1 MVPRIPFTKNRPV
14 ADVPPSVQH
23 QHQHQPP
30 PPYEESTTHSVVYSE
45 ETTTTTTTT
54 TTTQTTTHLFF
65 LPLWRKHV
73 TPVTTAHS
81 TASAQSY
88 DMLPLQ
94 RGPLRVEKDLPP
106 TPTDEDDIPSGSSS
120 PRNSAEEIMAESMLP
135 SLFPY
140 PDGRACPE
148 ALPISQSSTA
158 ALAQAS
164 LGVGLPHVLS
174 WSSSSF
180 PPSEVNSIAFA
191 TSPIPASRPGLR
203 QSKSSQK
210 LRAVSDTRDGLNG
223 QRRRT
228 RGLSLNAS
236 AFLNFS
242 ISDSRGKGKAKEV
255 DEDPPPKTLS
265 RRASFWTRKKT
276 PTSELPTPP
285 KVSPQ
290 FNNLYT
296 PLPSV
301 QPGSPF
307 FMNLDPRSTAS
318 DRQSANTSYI
328 RGLSR
333 SHSERLSNG
342 RPALPGQSPSTSSP
356 VPPKARRPMRRP
368 ATADPSNTSHVA
380 GSLFTD
386 SPRFTSSPL
395 SDTPPPPPLPQRRDL
410 EPPEPQYQSRRPR
423 AQTNP
428 PLLHRLSL
436 SLLFSSSGP
445 SLQPS
450 SPFTLVS
457 NRLASASS
465 SSSSPAISNN
475 NSPRPSLH
483 KNIDIPKPRVDDE
496 SPEVYLDRLCAVVSK
511 AEMAGVLAS
520 SADIFHVQALRAYI
534 SRFNFAN
541 DPLDVALRRLLMDVG
556 LPRETQQI
564 DRVMEAFAHQYV
576 SCHPNLFTSEDHPY
590 ILAFS
595 LIMLHTDAF
604 NKSNKRKMTKA
615 DYIKN
620 TRLPGVSSEVLDCF
634 YDNIVFAPF
643 IFVEDPLD
651 INGQRGFVSEG
662 FRINPSVSG
671 TSSNGSGSGILGKG
685 NKVDP
690 YYLISNNLLGA
701 LRVDVERYIPA
712 SHPYS
717 WEGTSGRWDDDELQS
732 VFANATAVEIV
743 LDNRL
748 TAPFFGMGSP
758 PSPLIG
764 PLGGLPD
771 SPSLA
776 GEMYT
781 LRVSKV
787 GVLSRKDDTLEGG
800 KKSTHRKWRPMSVI
814 LTGSQLLFFRDLAW
828 ANTLAYSSDSSG
840 SQVIYPQATVF
851 NPDESISVKDCIAI
865 WDESYT
871 KHRNVFRFIMHDGR
885 QFLLQASDDKDL
897 NEWISRI
904 NYASSFKSAGVRIRP
919 IGMSRRDVK
928 LTGVAAA
935 TSHLHDLQH
944 MNQATPVVRK
954 WGGGGSHEPSS
965 PLSGER
971 DLPTMKPSMQ
981 QEPML
986 VNDRDAVEQN
996 VPMAPEVEG
1005 ADQFKATFDQVK
1017 ADLSAGRWS
1026 HNLVRADELD
1036 LNQISITPPGSA
1048 RSDISGLPSRS
1059 NVILSKIR
1067 DLDARISASQS
1078 QLDSDLRFVRNIATL
1093 TPFQRHTRYR
1103 LLLAIQ
1109 GVSKRIMQERLEFT
1123 KLACHR
1129 AVLSR
1134 DLAAEGREWDRTKQ
1148 IALKAAAEL
1157 LQSQQPREAPI
1168 PTMTVSFHDS
1178 ENQTTSPESIS
1189 RRASSTHR
1197 PESTCE
1203 SFHSALDFGPE
1214 WPSSD
1219 DLVSSNFLSSSQVSE
1234 SPKASPSESL
1244 SYPFPDVNTSTSS
1257 VSRNDGPS
1265 PRISDE
1271 IHTHEKYYTAVE
1283 EAEEWDKTKCAQRVS
1298 LVRLPSTIVLRYE
1311 RGVTRRD

>member
-1 MVPRIPFTKNRPV
+1 
-14 ADVPPSVQH
+14 
-23 QHQHQPP
+23 
-30 PPYEESTTHSVVYSE
+30 
-45 ETTTTTTTT
+45 
-54 TTTQTTTHLFF
+54 
-65 LPLWRKHV
+65 
-73 TPVTTAHS
+73 
-81 TASAQSY
+81 
-88 DMLPLQ
+88 
-94 RGPLRVEKDLPP
+94 
-106 TPTDEDDIPSGSSS
+106 
-120 PRNSAEEIMAESMLP
+120 MAESMLP
-135 SLFPY
+135 SLFPS

-148 ALPISQSSTA
+148 TLPVPQSSTA

-164 LGVGLPHVLS
+164 LGVGLPHVIS
-174 WSSSSF
+174 RSSSSSPF
-180 PPSEVNSIAFA
+180 SEVNTVGFA
-191 TSPIPASRPGLR
+191 TSSIPTSRPVLR
-203 QSKSSQK
+203 QSKSSHK
-210 LRAVSDTRDGLNG
+210 LRAASDTRDGSYG
-223 QRRRT
+223 ERRRT

-236 AFLNFS
+236 TFFS
-242 ISDSRGKGKAKEV
+242 FSMSDSKGKGKAKEV
-255 DEDPPPKTLS
+255 EVEVPPKTLS
-265 RRASFWTRKKT
+265 RRASFWTRKRT
-276 PTSELPTPP
+276 PIPDAPVPP
-285 KVSPQ
+285 KISPHS
-290 FNNLYT
+290 NNLYT

-307 FMNLDPRSTAS
+307 FMNLDTPHPAAPNH
-318 DRQSANTSYI
+318 QSPNTSHT

-333 SHSERLSNG
+333 SHSERLAKG
-342 RPALPGQSPSTSSP
+342 RPALPEQSPSTSSL
-356 VPPKARRPMRRP
+356 VPPKARRPARRP
-368 ATADPSNTSHVA
+368 TTADPLNSSHV
-380 GSLFTD
+380 GSLFTE
-386 SPRFTSSPL
+386 SARFTSSPL
-395 SDTPPPPPLPQRRDL
+395 SDTSTPPPLPQRHDV
-410 EPPEPQYQSRRPR
+410 EPPEFYNQNRRPR

-436 SLLFSSSGP
+436 SLLFSGP
-445 SLQPS
+445 SQPS

-465 SSSSPAISNN
+465 SSSSPVISNN

-483 KNIDIPKPRVDDE
+483 KTVDIPRPRMDDE

-511 AEMAGVLAS
+511 AEVAGVLAS

-564 DRVMEAFAHQYV
+564 DRVMEAFAHQYA

-620 TRLPGVSSEVLDCF
+620 TKLPGVSSEVLDCF

-662 FRINPSVSG
+662 SRINASVS
-671 TSSNGSGSGILGKG
+671 SSGFNGSGSGLLGKG

-701 LRVDVERYIPA
+701 LRVDVERYIP
-712 SHPYS
+712 STHPYF
-717 WEGTSGRWDDDELQS
+717 WEGTNGRWDDDELRS

-748 TAPFFGMGSP
+748 TSPFFGMGSP

-771 SPSLA
+771 SPSLT
-776 GEMYT
+776 GEIYT
-781 LRVSKV
+781 LRVSKA

-800 KKSTHRKWRPMSVI
+800 KKSAHRKWRPMSVI
-814 LTGSQLLFFRDLAW
+814 LTGSQLLFFRDLTW
-828 ANTLAYSSDSSG
+828 ANTLVCSSDSSSG
-840 SQVIYPQATVF
+840 NQVIYPQATVF
-851 NPDESISVKDCIAI
+851 NPDESISVKDCIAV
-865 WDESYT
+865 WDESYA
-871 KHRNVFRFIMHDGR
+871 KHGNVFRFVMQDGR

-919 IGMSRRDVK
+919 MGMSRKDVK

-935 TSHLHDLQH
+935 TSHLHDLRH
-944 MNQATPVVRK
+944 INQITPALRK
-954 WGGGGSHEPSS
+954 WGGSGSHEPSS

-971 DLPTMKPSMQ
+971 DLPTTRPSMQ
-981 QEPML
+981 QKVIFM
-986 VNDRDAVEQN
+986 NDHDAVEQN
-996 VPMAPEVEG
+996 VPVAPEVEG

-1017 ADLSAGRWS
+1017 ADLSAGRRS
-1026 HNLVRADELD
+1026 YDLVRADELD
-1036 LNQISITPPGSA
+1036 LNQTSTTPSDSA
-1048 RSDISGLPSRS
+1048 QSDISGLPSRS

-1078 QLDSDLRFVRNIATL
+1078 QLDSDLRFIRNIATL

-1103 LLLAIQ
+1103 LLLAVQ

-1129 AVLSR
+1129 TVLAR
-1134 DLAAEGREWDRTKQ
+1134 DLAAEGREWNRTKQ
-1148 IALKAAAEL
+1148 IALKAAAEM
-1157 LQSQQPREAPI
+1157 LQSQQAREAAI

-1178 ENQTTSPESIS
+1178 EDQATPPESIS

-1219 DLVSSNFLSSSQVSE
+1219 ELTSSNFLSSSRVYD
-1234 SPKASPSESL
+1234 SPKASASEPL
-1244 SYPFPDVNTSTSS
+1244 SYPFPDVSTSTSL
-1257 VSRNDGPS
+1257 VSRNDGSS
-1265 PRISDE
+1265 PRVSDE

-1311 RGVTRRD
+1311 RDVPRRD

>member
-14 ADVPPSVQH
+14 ADVSPSV

-45 ETTTTTTTT
+45 KTTTTTTEVVTT
-54 TTTQTTTHLFF
+54 TTTQTTTHLISS
-65 LPLWRKHV
+65 PLWRKHV
-73 TPVTTAHS
+73 TPVATDHS
-81 TASAQSY
+81 VASERSC
-88 DMLPLQ
+88 DMFPQ

-120 PRNSAEEIMAESMLP
+120 RRDSAEEIMAESMLP
-135 SLFPY
+135 SLFPS
-140 PDGRACPE
+140 PDGRACPD
-148 ALPISQSSTA
+148 ALPVLQSSTA
-158 ALAQAS
+158 ALAHAS

-174 WSSSSF
+174 RSSPSSPF
-180 PPSEVNSIAFA
+180 SEVNTVAFA
-191 TSPIPASRPGLR
+191 TSPIPTSRPGLR

-210 LRAVSDTRDGLNG
+210 LRAVSDTRDGSNG
-223 QRRRT
+223 ERRRT

-236 AFLNFS
+236 TFLSFS
-242 ISDSRGKGKAKEV
+242 VSDSKGKGKAKEV

-265 RRASFWTRKKT
+265 RRASFWTRKKI
-276 PTSELPTPP
+276 PVSGLPTPP
-285 KVSPQ
+285 KDSPQ
-290 FNNLYT
+290 STNLYT

-318 DRQSANTSYI
+318 DRQSASTSHT

-333 SHSERLSNG
+333 SHSECLSNG
-342 RPALPGQSPSTSSP
+342 RPALPEQSLSTSSL
-356 VPPKARRPMRRP
+356 VPPKARRPTRRP
-368 ATADPSNTSHVA
+368 ATADPLNTSHAA

-395 SDTPPPPPLPQRRDL
+395 SNTPPSPPLPQRHDL
-410 EPPEPQYQSRRPR
+410 EPPESQYQNRRPR

-436 SLLFSSSGP
+436 SLLFSSSV
-445 SLQPS
+445 QPS

-483 KNIDIPKPRVDDE
+483 KTVDIPKPRVDDE
-496 SPEVYLDRLCAVVSK
+496 SPEIYLDRLCAVVSK
-511 AEMAGVLAS
+511 AEVAGVLAA

-615 DYIKN
+615 DYVKN

-662 FRINPSVSG
+662 SRINLSVSG
-671 TSSNGSGSGILGKG
+671 TSPNGSGSGILGKG

-717 WEGTSGRWDDDELQS
+717 WEGTNGRWDDDELQS

-748 TAPFFGMGSP
+748 TSPFFGMGSP

-764 PLGGLPD
+764 SLGGLPD
-771 SPSLA
+771 SPSLT

-781 LRVSKV
+781 LRVSKA
-787 GVLSRKDDTLEGG
+787 GVLSRKDDMLEGG
-800 KKSTHRKWRPMSVI
+800 KKSTHRKWRPMSVV
-814 LTGSQLLFFRDLAW
+814 LTGSQLLFFRDLTW
-828 ANTLAYSSDSSG
+828 ANTLACSSDPSG

-851 NPDESISVKDCIAI
+851 NPDESISVKDCIAV

-871 KHRNVFRFIMHDGR
+871 KHPNVFRFVMHDGR

-919 IGMSRRDVK
+919 MGMSRRDVK

-954 WGGGGSHEPSS
+954 WGGGGSHESSS
-965 PLSGER
+965 PLSGEQY
-971 DLPTMKPSMQ
+971 LPMMRPMQ
-981 QEPML
+981 QKVTLM
-986 VNDRDAVEQN
+986 NDHDAVEQD

-1026 HNLVRADELD
+1026 YNLVRADELD
-1036 LNQISITPPGSA
+1036 LQQTSITSSDSA

-1134 DLAAEGREWDRTKQ
+1134 DFAAEGREWNRIKQ
-1148 IALKAAAEL
+1148 IALKAAAEM

-1178 ENQTTSPESIS
+1178 ENQTTPPESI
-1189 RRASSTHR
+1189 
-1197 PESTCE
+1197 
-1203 SFHSALDFGPE
+1203 

-1219 DLVSSNFLSSSQVSE
+1219 DIASSNFLSSSQVYE
-1234 SPKASPSESL
+1234 SPKASPSELL
-1244 SYPFPDVNTSTSS
+1244 SYPFPDVNTSTYS

-1311 RGVTRRD
+1311 RGVTHRD

>member
-23 QHQHQPP
+23 RHQPP
-30 PPYEESTTHSVVYSE
+30 PPYEESTAHSVVYSE
-45 ETTTTTTTT
+45 ETTTTTTEVVTT
-54 TTTQTTTHLFF
+54 TTTQTTTHLFSS
-65 LPLWRKHV
+65 PLWRKHV
-73 TPVTTAHS
+73 APIATDRPTT
-81 TASAQSY
+81 SARSY
-88 DMLPLQ
+88 DMLPSQ

-106 TPTDEDDIPSGSSS
+106 TPTDDDDIPSSSS
-120 PRNSAEEIMAESMLP
+120 SRRDSAEEIMAESMLP
-135 SLFPY
+135 SLFPS

-148 ALPISQSSTA
+148 TLPVPQSSTA

-164 LGVGLPHVLS
+164 LGVGLPHVIS
-174 WSSSSF
+174 RSSSSSPF
-180 PPSEVNSIAFA
+180 SEVNTVAFA
-191 TSPIPASRPGLR
+191 TSSIPASRPVLR
-203 QSKSSQK
+203 QSKSSHK
-210 LRAVSDTRDGLNG
+210 LRAASDTRDGSYG
-223 QRRRT
+223 ERRRT

-236 AFLNFS
+236 TFFS
-242 ISDSRGKGKAKEV
+242 FSMSDSKGKGKAKEV
-255 DEDPPPKTLS
+255 EEDFPSKTLS

-276 PTSELPTPP
+276 PIPDAPVPP
-285 KVSPQ
+285 KVSPHS
-290 FNNLYT
+290 NNLYT

-307 FMNLDPRSTAS
+307 FMNLDTPHSAAS
-318 DRQSANTSYI
+318 NHQSANTSHT

-333 SHSERLSNG
+333 SHSERLAKG
-342 RPALPGQSPSTSSP
+342 RPVLPEQSPSTSSL
-356 VPPKARRPMRRP
+356 VPPKARRPTRRP
-368 ATADPSNTSHVA
+368 TTADPLNSSHVV

-386 SPRFTSSPL
+386 SARFTTSPL
-395 SDTPPPPPLPQRRDL
+395 SDTSPPPPLPQRQDL
-410 EPPEPQYQSRRPR
+410 EPPEFYNQNRRPR

-436 SLLFSSSGP
+436 SLLFSGP
-445 SLQPS
+445 SQPS

-457 NRLASASS
+457 NRFTSASS

-483 KNIDIPKPRVDDE
+483 KTVDIPRPRMDDE
-496 SPEVYLDRLCAVVSK
+496 SPEVYLNRLCAVVSK
-511 AEMAGVLAS
+511 AEVAGVLAS

-564 DRVMEAFAHQYV
+564 DRVMEAFAHQY
-576 SCHPNLFTSEDHPY
+576 
-590 ILAFS
+590 
-595 LIMLHTDAF
+595 DAF

-620 TRLPGVSSEVLDCF
+620 TRLPGVSSEVLDGSF
-634 YDNIVFAPF
+634 R
-643 IFVEDPLD
+643 
-651 INGQRGFVSEG
+651 RGS
-662 FRINPSVSG
+662 RINSSVSG
-671 TSSNGSGSGILGKG
+671 TGSNGSGSGLLGKG

-690 YYLISNNLLGA
+690 YYLISNNLLSA
-701 LRVDVERYIPA
+701 LRVDVERYIPT
-712 SHPYS
+712 SHPYI
-717 WEGTSGRWDDDELQS
+717 WEGTNGRWDDDELRS

-748 TAPFFGMGSP
+748 SPPFFGMGSP

-771 SPSLA
+771 SPYLT
-776 GEMYT
+776 GEIYT
-781 LRVSKV
+781 LRVSKA

-814 LTGSQLLFFRDLAW
+814 LTGSQLLFFRDLTW
-828 ANTLAYSSDSSG
+828 ANTLVCSSDPSSG
-840 SQVIYPQATVF
+840 NQVIYPQATVF
-851 NPDESISVKDCIAI
+851 NPDESISVKDCIAV

-871 KHRNVFRFIMHDGR
+871 KHSNVFRFVMQDGR
-885 QFLLQASDDKDL
+885 QFLLQALDDKDL

-919 IGMSRRDVK
+919 MGMSRKDVK

-935 TSHLHDLQH
+935 TSHLHDLRH
-944 MNQATPVVRK
+944 INQTTPVLRK
-954 WGGGGSHEPSS
+954 WGGSGSHEPSS

-971 DLPTMKPSMQ
+971 DLPTMRPSMQ
-981 QEPML
+981 QK
-986 VNDRDAVEQN
+986 VTFRNDPDSVEQN
-996 VPMAPEVEG
+996 VPVAPEVEG

-1017 ADLSAGRWS
+1017 ADLSAGRRS
-1026 HNLVRADELD
+1026 YDLVRADELD
-1036 LNQISITPPGSA
+1036 LHQTSTTPSDSA
-1048 RSDISGLPSRS
+1048 QSDISGLPSRS
-1059 NVILSKIR
+1059 NVISSKIR

-1078 QLDSDLRFVRNIATL
+1078 QLDSDLRFIRNIATL

-1103 LLLAIQ
+1103 LLLAVQ
-1109 GVSKRIMQERLEFT
+1109 GVSKRIVQERLEFT
-1123 KLACHR
+1123 KLVCHR
-1129 AVLSR
+1129 TVLAR
-1134 DLAAEGREWDRTKQ
+1134 DLAAEGREWNRTKQ
-1148 IALKAAAEL
+1148 IALKAAAEM
-1157 LQSQQPREAPI
+1157 LQSQQAREAAI

-1178 ENQTTSPESIS
+1178 EDQATPPESIS

-1219 DLVSSNFLSSSQVSE
+1219 ELTSSNFLSSSQVYD
-1234 SPKASPSESL
+1234 SPKASASEPL
-1244 SYPFPDVNTSTSS
+1244 SYPFPDVSTSTSTS
-1257 VSRNDGPS
+1257 LVSRNDGPS
-1265 PRISDE
+1265 PRVSDE

-1311 RGVTRRD
+1311 RGVPHRE

>member
-14 ADVPPSVQH
+14 ADVPPSI

-30 PPYEESTTHSVVYSE
+30 PPYEESTAHSVVYSE
-45 ETTTTTTTT
+45 ETTTTTTEVVTT
-54 TTTQTTTHLFF
+54 TTTQTTTHLFSS
-65 LPLWRKHV
+65 PLWRKHV
-73 TPVTTAHS
+73 APIVTDRP
-81 TASAQSY
+81 TASARSY
-88 DMLPLQ
+88 DMLPSQ

-106 TPTDEDDIPSGSSS
+106 IPTDDDDIPSSSS
-120 PRNSAEEIMAESMLP
+120 SRRDSAEEIMAESMLP
-135 SLFPY
+135 SLFPS

-148 ALPISQSSTA
+148 TLPIPQSSTA

-164 LGVGLPHVLS
+164 LGVGLPHVIS
-174 WSSSSF
+174 RSSSSSPF
-180 PPSEVNSIAFA
+180 SEVNTVAFT
-191 TSPIPASRPGLR
+191 TSSIPASRPALR
-203 QSKSSQK
+203 QSKSSHK
-210 LRAVSDTRDGLNG
+210 LRAASDTRDGSYG
-223 QRRRT
+223 ERRRT

-236 AFLNFS
+236 TFLSFS
-242 ISDSRGKGKAKEV
+242 ISDSKGKGKAKEV
-255 DEDPPPKTLS
+255 EEEVPPKTLS

-276 PTSELPTPP
+276 LIPDPPAPP
-285 KVSPQ
+285 KAPPHS
-290 FNNLYT
+290 NNLYT

-307 FMNLDPRSTAS
+307 FMNLDTPRSAAS
-318 DRQSANTSYI
+318 NHQSASTSHT

-333 SHSERLSNG
+333 SHSERFAKG
-342 RPALPGQSPSTSSP
+342 RSALPEQSPSTSSL
-356 VPPKARRPMRRP
+356 VPPKARRPTRRP
-368 ATADPSNTSHVA
+368 ATADPLNSSHVV
-380 GSLFTD
+380 GSLFTE
-386 SPRFTSSPL
+386 SARFTSSPL
-395 SDTPPPPPLPQRRDL
+395 SDTPPPPPLPQRHDL
-410 EPPEPQYQSRRPR
+410 EPPEFYNQNRRPR

-436 SLLFSSSGP
+436 SLLFSGP
-445 SLQPS
+445 SQPS

-465 SSSSPAISNN
+465 SSSSPVISNN

-483 KNIDIPKPRVDDE
+483 KTVDIPRPRVDDE

-511 AEMAGVLAS
+511 AEVAGVLAS

-662 FRINPSVSG
+662 SRINASVSATG
-671 TSSNGSGSGILGKG
+671 SNGSGSGLLGKG

-701 LRVDVERYIPA
+701 LRVDVERYIPS
-712 SHPYS
+712 SHPYF
-717 WEGTSGRWDDDELQS
+717 WEGTNGRWDDDELRS
-732 VFANATAVEIV
+732 VFANAAAVEIV

-748 TAPFFGMGSP
+748 TSPFFGMGSP

-771 SPSLA
+771 SPSLM
-776 GEMYT
+776 GEIYT
-781 LRVSKV
+781 LRVSKA

-814 LTGSQLLFFRDLAW
+814 LTGSQLLFFRDLTW
-828 ANTLAYSSDSSG
+828 ANTLAFSSNSSSG
-840 SQVIYPQATVF
+840 NQVIYPQATVF
-851 NPDESISVKDCIAI
+851 NPDESISVKDCIAV

-871 KHRNVFRFIMHDGR
+871 KHSNVFRFVMQDGR
-885 QFLLQASDDKDL
+885 QFLLQALDDKDL
-897 NEWISRI
+897 NGWISRI

-919 IGMSRRDVK
+919 MGMSRKDVK

-935 TSHLHDLQH
+935 TSHLHDLRH
-944 MNQATPVVRK
+944 INQATPVLRK
-954 WGGGGSHEPSS
+954 WGGSGSLEPSS
-965 PLSGER
+965 PLTGER
-971 DLPTMKPSMQ
+971 DLPMMRPMQ
-981 QEPML
+981 QKVMFM
-986 VNDRDAVEQN
+986 NDHDAVEQN
-996 VPMAPEVEG
+996 VPVAPEVEG

-1026 HNLVRADELD
+1026 YNLVLPDELD
-1036 LNQISITPPGSA
+1036 PNQTSTPSDSA
-1048 RSDISGLPSRS
+1048 QSDISGLPSRS
-1059 NVILSKIR
+1059 NVSLSKIR

-1078 QLDSDLRFVRNIATL
+1078 QLDSDLRFIRNIATL

-1103 LLLAIQ
+1103 LLLAVQ

-1129 AVLSR
+1129 TVLSR
-1134 DLAAEGREWDRTKQ
+1134 DLAAEGREWNRAKQ
-1148 IALKAAAEL
+1148 IALKAAAEM
-1157 LQSQQPREAPI
+1157 LQSQQAREAAI

-1178 ENQTTSPESIS
+1178 EDQAAPPESIS

-1219 DLVSSNFLSSSQVSE
+1219 ELTSSNFLSSSQVYD
-1234 SPKASPSESL
+1234 SPKASPSEPV
-1244 SYPFPDVNTSTSS
+1244 SYPFPDVSTSTSL

-1265 PRISDE
+1265 PRVSEE

-1311 RGVTRRD
+1311 RGVPHRD

>member
-1 MVPRIPFTKNRPV
+1 M
-14 ADVPPSVQH
+14 
-23 QHQHQPP
+23 
-30 PPYEESTTHSVVYSE
+30 TTEVV
-45 ETTTTTTTT
+45 TT
-54 TTTQTTTHLFF
+54 TTTQTTTHLIS
-65 LPLWRKHV
+65 PLWRKHV
-73 TPVTTAHS
+73 APVAAGRP
-81 TASAQSY
+81 TASQWV
-88 DMLPLQ
+88 
-94 RGPLRVEKDLPP
+94 PLRVEKDLPP
-106 TPTDEDDIPSGSSS
+106 TPTDEDDSPSGPSSRPDS
-120 PRNSAEEIMAESMLP
+120 VEEIMAESMLP
-135 SLFPY
+135 SLFPAS
-140 PDGRACPE
+140 DGRPCPE
-148 ALPISQSSTA
+148 ALPVSQSSTA
-158 ALAQAS
+158 ALAHAS
-164 LGVGLPHVLS
+164 LGVGLPHVLTR
-174 WSSSSF
+174 SSPSSPF
-180 PPSEVNSIAFA
+180 SEVNTVAFA
-191 TSPIPASRPGLR
+191 TSPFPASRPALR
-203 QSKSSQK
+203 QWKSSQK
-210 LRAVSDTRDGLNG
+210 LRSASDTRDGTNRE
-223 QRRRT
+223 RRRT

-236 AFLNFS
+236 TFLSFGM
-242 ISDSRGKGKAKEV
+242 SDSKGKAKVKEGN
-255 DEDPPPKTLS
+255 EDLPPKTLS

-276 PTSELPTPP
+276 PASDLPTPP
-285 KVSPQ
+285 KFSPNS
-290 FNNLYT
+290 NNLYT

-307 FMNLDPRSTAS
+307 FMNMDASHSAAS
-318 DRQSANTSYI
+318 DRQSANQHTPHT

-333 SHSERLSNG
+333 SHSERLSNS
-342 RPALPGQSPSTSSP
+342 RLTLPEQSPPTSALAPS
-356 VPPKARRPMRRP
+356 KARRRTRRP
-368 ATADPSNTSHVA
+368 ATADPLNTSLV

-386 SPRFTSSPL
+386 SSHFTSSPL
-395 SDTPPPPPLPQRRDL
+395 SNTSPPPPLPQRHDL
-410 EPPEPQYQSRRPR
+410 EPPESQYQSRRPR

-457 NRLASASS
+457 SHLASTSS
-465 SSSSPAISNN
+465 SSSSPVISNN
-475 NSPRPSLH
+475 NSPRPSLQ
-483 KNIDIPKPRVDDE
+483 KIVDIPRPRVDDE

-511 AEMAGVLAS
+511 AEVAGVLAS

-534 SRFNFAN
+534 SRFDFAK

-651 INGQRGFVSEG
+651 INGQRGFVSG
-662 FRINPSVSG
+662 GSRITPSVSG
-671 TSSNGSGSGILGKG
+671 TASNGSGSGFLGKG

-690 YYLISNNLLGA
+690 YYLISNNLLDA

-717 WEGTSGRWDDDELQS
+717 WEGTNGRWDDDELQS
-732 VFANATAVEIV
+732 VFANATAVEIGY
-743 LDNRL
+743 DGRL

-771 SPSLA
+771 SSSPS
-776 GEMYT
+776 GEMCT
-781 LRVSKV
+781 LRVTKA

-800 KKSTHRKWRPMSVI
+800 KKSTHRKWRPMSVV
-814 LTGSQLLFFRDLAW
+814 LTGSQLLFFRDLTW
-828 ANTLAYSSDSSG
+828 ANTLGCSSDSSSG
-840 SQVIYPQATVF
+840 GQVIYPQATVF
-851 NPDESISVKDCIAI
+851 NPDESISVKDCIAV
-865 WDESYT
+865 WDEFYT
-871 KHRNVFRFIMHDGR
+871 KHRDVFRFVMHDGR
-885 QFLLQASDDKDL
+885 QFLLQASNDKDL
-897 NEWISRI
+897 NEWVSRI

-919 IGMSRRDVK
+919 MGMSGGDVK

-935 TSHLHDLQH
+935 TSHLHDLRH
-944 MNQATPVVRK
+944 TNQATPVVRK
-954 WGGGGSHEPSS
+954 WGGRGSHEPSS
-965 PLSGER
+965 SLSVEP
-971 DLPTMKPSMQ
+971 DFPTMTPSMQ
-981 QEPML
+981 RKVTLMDDHD
-986 VNDRDAVEQN
+986 VVEQN
-996 VPMAPEVEG
+996 VPVAPEVEG

-1026 HNLVRADELD
+1026 HNLVRADEPD
-1036 LNQISITPPGSA
+1036 LSQTAITPSDSA

-1067 DLDARISASQS
+1067 DLDSRISASQS

-1109 GVSKRIMQERLEFT
+1109 GISKRIMQERLYFT

-1134 DLAAEGREWDRTKQ
+1134 DLAAEGREWNRTKQ
-1148 IALKAAAEL
+1148 IALKAAAEM
-1157 LQSQQPREAPI
+1157 LQSQQPRESTI

-1178 ENQTTSPESIS
+1178 KDQTQSPESIS

-1219 DLVSSNFLSSSQVSE
+1219 DLASSNFLSSSQVYE
-1234 SPKASPSESL
+1234 SPKASASEWL
-1244 SYPFPDVNTSTSS
+1244 SYPFPEVNTSTSS
-1257 VSRNDGPS
+1257 VPRNEGPS
-1265 PRISDE
+1265 SSRVSDE
-1271 IHTHEKYYTAVE
+1271 IRTHEKYYTAVE
-1283 EAEEWDKTKCAQRVS
+1283 EAEEWDKTRCAQRVS

-1311 RGVTRRD
+1311 RGMATSRD